1 MTVYDGGVVLADDH
15 LVAGA
20 QHLDGSLLQLQ
31 TCVLAD
37 YQTACQDGDILQHG
51 LSAVAKARSLH
62 GANLQLAAQTVHH
75 KCGQSLAIH
84 VLGNH
89 QQGSAALYSRLQ
101 DGQEVLQVAYLL
113 VIDEDVGVLHHALH
127 LLGVGHEVR

>member
-1 MTVYDGGVVLADDH
+1 MNWADK
-15 LVAGA
+15 GA
-20 QHLDGSLLQLQ
+20 MQLNKLIPALKKIALQ
-31 TCVLAD
+31 D
-37 YQTACQDGDILQHG
+37 
-51 LSAVAKARSLH
+51 

-101 DGQEVLQVAYLL
+101 DGQESYRLL
-113 VIDEDVGVLHHALH
+113 IFLS
-127 LLGVGHEVR
+127 